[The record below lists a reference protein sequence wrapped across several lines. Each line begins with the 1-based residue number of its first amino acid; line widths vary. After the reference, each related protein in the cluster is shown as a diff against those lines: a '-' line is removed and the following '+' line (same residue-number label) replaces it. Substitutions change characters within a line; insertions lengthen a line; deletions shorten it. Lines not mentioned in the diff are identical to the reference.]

1 MRVFVAGATGAL
13 GRALSPLLRGH
24 DVVGMTRSR
33 PELVRASGA
42 EPVTCDVYD
51 REALFT
57 AMARAAPDVV
67 IDLLTDLATWDYAA
81 NARIRRNGTPNLV
94 DAAVAAGAQGL
105 VIESV
110 DFPLSPSGAEALASM
125 EAVATASG
133 LPVRI
138 VRLGYLWGPHTG
150 RDERPPGPG
159 WLHVGAAA
167 DALLAATLQV
177 LPRDDGEEQA

>member
-13 GRALSPLLRGH
+13 GRALLPLLRDH

-33 PELVRASGA
+33 SELVRSLGA
-42 EPVTCDVYD
+42 EPLCCDVYD
-51 REALFT
+51 REALFA
-57 AMARAAPDVV
+57 AMARAEPDVV
-67 IDLLTDLATWDYAA
+67 IDLLTDLAAWDYAA
-81 NARIRRNGTPNLV
+81 NARIRRDGTPNLV
-94 DAAVAAGAQGL
+94 DAAVAAGARGL

-110 DFPLSPSGAEALASM
+110 DFPLSPSGTEALAAM

-138 VRLGYLWGPHTG
+138 VRLAYLWGPHTG
-150 RDERPPGPG
+150 HDESPTGPG

-167 DALLAATLQV
+167 DALLEATQQV
-177 LPRDDGEEQA
+177 LPRDDGEGWA